1 MSGYRYD
8 GSARYYGVPARDLTQ
23 DEFDRLSPSQRRLV
37 LTSPAYQA
45 VTARGLSDLRRA
57 DLDALATE
65 RGIDPTEHSNRESL
79 IAALSALDA
88 VQHGGDGQEES

>member
-23 DEFDRLSPSQRRLV
+23 DEFDRLAPGRKRLV
-37 LTSPAYQA
+37 LDSPAYTPIA
-45 VTARGLSDLRRA
+45 AKGLSDLRRA
-57 DLDALATE
+57 ELDTLATE

-88 VQHGGDGQEES
+88 ASGDDGQED